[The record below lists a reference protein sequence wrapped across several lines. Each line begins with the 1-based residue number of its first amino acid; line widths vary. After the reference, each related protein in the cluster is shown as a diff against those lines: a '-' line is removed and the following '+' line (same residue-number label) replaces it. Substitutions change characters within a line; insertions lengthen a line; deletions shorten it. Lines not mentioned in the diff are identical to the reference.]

1 MERYEEIWRKQRREK
16 IYDAICWIV
25 LVPVMLFALVWWI
38 LTRLFPDLV
47 QLVSFFIHSP
57 FPLWIRVLAAIA
69 LITGFTYLFKKKR
82 TRRIRPNQKFLD

>member
-47 QLVSFFIHSP
+47 QLVSFFYS
-57 FPLWIRVLAAIA
+57 FPVPIVDSCAGRDCLNRWI
-69 LITGFTYLFKKKR
+69 YLFV
-82 TRRIRPNQKFLD
+82 